1 MLRGEDLP
9 GMVPPLGMVLS
20 QDSGTMRYTAARM
33 GRIFVARVDHG
44 EDLLGEL
51 QAILR
56 KEGIAS
62 GFMLFLGALSEGSL
76 VTGPEEAV
84 IPPLPH
90 MVGFGGGW
98 EVVGMATV
106 YPGEEGPAIHLHAA
120 LGRGEKALTGCLRV
134 RAETY
139 LVVEVVVI
147 ELLDLPVQR
156 IRDES
161 TGLLLPDFDTETR
174 QESKQR

>member
-1 MLRGEDLP
+1 
-9 GMVPPLGMVLS
+9 
-20 QDSGTMRYTAARM
+20 MRYTTARM

-56 KEGIAS
+56 REGIER
-62 GFMLFLGALSEGSL
+62 GFMLFLGALSQGSL

-84 IPPLPH
+84 IPPIPH

-98 EVVGMATV
+98 EVVGIATV
-106 YPGEEGPAIHLHAA
+106 FPGEEGPAIHIHAA
-120 LGRGEKALTGCLRV
+120 LGRGDEALTGCLRV

-139 LVVEVVVI
+139 LVVEVVII
-147 ELLDLPVQR
+147 ELLDLPVKR
-156 IRDES
+156 NRDER
-161 TGLLLPDFDTETR
+161 TGVLLPGFDAEPR
-174 QESKQR
+174 